1 MNIVVKNLE
10 CLMDETAS
18 ARGVAFNDITK
29 FYIVKLTFLALALR
43 HFLYKALLQSYFHYK
58 LSAIYSDLRKK

>member
-10 CLMDETAS
+10 CLIDETAS
-18 ARGVAFNDITK
+18 ARGVVFNHITD
-29 FYIVKLTFLALALR
+29 FLALALR

-58 LSAIYSDLRKK
+58 LSAIYPDLRKK